1 VAQAKMQAF
10 DFPAWGQRLTIL
22 FALGIFAFC
31 AERKIAAPID
41 YVAKKL
47 SSRKAAVFGHWLT
60 PTADCHFSTKE
71 FYDELETAIRAKQW
85 PGVQLLRI
93 DHFEAGMLS
102 HKREYLR
109 VVRHRQLFDICA
121 ATFGKDYFFSV
132 REAEI
137 PAVVNIRACLT
148 ILLSLLFLL
157 GFCVDKLGLFFGSI
171 VMVSV
176 LAFTCWFLFNIVKL
190 GLSKVDSILIQL
202 PSIGPVYEAVFR
214 RDTYFQQDTR
224 LFFLQCVN
232 DLVKS
237 HVEKTTSAKG
247 LMFLNRFEN
256 QPILGELY
264 KRSRVEF
271 GNTPEIA

>member
-1 VAQAKMQAF
+1 
-10 DFPAWGQRLTIL
+10 
-22 FALGIFAFC
+22 
-31 AERKIAAPID
+31 
-41 YVAKKL
+41 
-47 SSRKAAVFGHWLT
+47 
-60 PTADCHFSTKE
+60 
-71 FYDELETAIRAKQW
+71 
-85 PGVQLLRI
+85 
-93 DHFEAGMLS
+93 
-102 HKREYLR
+102 
-109 VVRHRQLFDICA
+109 
-121 ATFGKDYFFSV
+121 
-132 REAEI
+132 
-137 PAVVNIRACLT
+137 VVNIRACLT